1 MSLSRITTRFSRTV
15 LSQCR
20 NSLLFSGRH
29 ENYHFYSFPR
39 GPVDKV
45 VSGQVSWLHHSAINS
60 SAFQWFG
67 FSSSASPQPNEK
79 ETAQSANEPEIKGD
93 NEAAGDAPHQTEA
106 SDKEAAATPQQ
117 TETSVSDG
125 KTESGSARGPH
136 PNTSGTVKRRRG
148 TKRVAF
154 SDSDSDAESDLSR
167 DDLVKLV
174 AEKEQ
179 LLATKQEELETMKD
193 KVLRT
198 FAEMEN
204 VKERTRRES
213 ENAKKFAIQNFAK
226 SLLDVADNLG
236 RASSAAKESF
246 SKIDASKDTT
256 GAVQQLKTLLEGVEM
271 TEKQLIEVFRKFGLE
286 KYNPVDEE
294 FDPNR
299 HNAVFQV
306 PDASKPADRVAV
318 VLKAGY
324 MLHDR
329 VIRPAEVGVTVAVNK
344 DEAGQGSE
352 A

>member
-1 MSLSRITTRFSRTV
+1 M

-125 KTESGSARGPH
+125 KTE
-136 PNTSGTVKRRRG
+136 
-148 TKRVAF
+148 
-154 SDSDSDAESDLSR
+154 SDSDAESDLSR